1 MKEYISYCLN
11 CNKKI
16 INNRKFK
23 LKKFCCAECQYE
35 YRWGQK
41 IKNKKFVKLTAL
53 KRVSK
58 SEWLC
63 LCDCGNTTIVKTT
76 QLTSGKTQSCG
87 CISRMKHS
95 NIMKSNEKI
104 KKFSEENFVDNT
116 NLSLISNDKPFKSN
130 KSTGIRGVHKK
141 KNGSYTAQIC
151 FNRKIYKLGTYS
163 NIEDAIKAR
172 KEAEEKY
179 FKPILDKYKT
189 NI

>member
-11 CNKKI
+11 CNKEI
-16 INNRKFK
+16 VNNRKSK
-23 LKKFCCAECQYE
+23 LKKFCSNECQYE

-41 IKNKKFVKLTAL
+41 IKNKKFGKLTVL

-87 CISRMKHS
+87 CIAKMKHS
-95 NIMKSNEKI
+95 NNMKNNRKI
-104 KKFSEENFVDNT
+104 KKFNEENFVDNT
-116 NLSLISNDKPFKSN
+116 NLSLISSNKPFKSN
-130 KSTGIRGVHKK
+130 KSTGIRGVYKK
-141 KNGSYTAQIC
+141 KNGSYTSQIC
-151 FNRKIYKLGTYS
+151 FNKKIYRLGTYS

-172 KEAEEKY
+172 QEAEEKY
-179 FKPILDKYKT
+179 YKPILEKYNRK
-189 NI
+189 